1 MGAGYFPGSDC
12 AFPAASSQTCWA
24 RAFFAKD
31 RMRSRHPSRTRE
43 GTCFEQNLSTPDC
56 VSCGAD
62 GTCKLDGEIRVDQK
76 RCQSYTPHFI
86 PFMEKPLAL
95 SELPKEEWVCHILE
109 ESGATFVSLE
119 DFYEPYGKALRSDL
133 IWRIPY
139 GCLDFSGCVLCLV
152 QEGILC
158 LPYDAVDSQEY
169 ELFKMDSERLLTK
182 ESLLELLQ
190 EFNEQTASLATVLM
204 EMGKLV

>member
-1 MGAGYFPGSDC
+1 MPTKLIC
-12 AFPAASSQTCWA
+12 
-24 RAFFAKD
+24 
-31 RMRSRHPSRTRE
+31 H
-43 GTCFEQNLSTPDC
+43 TPDC

-76 RCQSYTPHFI
+76 RCQSYTPHSI

-119 DFYEPYGKALRSDL
+119 DFYEPYGKALRRDL

-190 EFNEQTASLATVLM
+190 EFNEQNRVAGHRPDGDGEAGLSHPSRRLQPCHSKRPSIPQDRRPLYFS
-204 EMGKLV
+204 

>member
-1 MGAGYFPGSDC
+1 MPTKLIC
-12 AFPAASSQTCWA
+12 
-24 RAFFAKD
+24 
-31 RMRSRHPSRTRE
+31 H
-43 GTCFEQNLSTPDC
+43 TPDC

-76 RCQSYTPHFI
+76 RCQSYTPHSI

-119 DFYEPYGKALRSDL
+119 DFYEPYGKALRRDL

-152 QEGILC
+152 QEGIL
-158 LPYDAVDSQEY
+158 S
-169 ELFKMDSERLLTK
+169 KS
-182 ESLLELLQ
+182 
-190 EFNEQTASLATVLM
+190 
-204 EMGKLV
+204 

>member
-1 MGAGYFPGSDC
+1 MPTKLIC
-12 AFPAASSQTCWA
+12 
-24 RAFFAKD
+24 
-31 RMRSRHPSRTRE
+31 H
-43 GTCFEQNLSTPDC
+43 TPDC

-62 GTCKLDGEIRVDQK
+62 GTCKLAGEIRVDQK
-76 RCQSYTPHFI
+76 RCQSYTPHSI

-119 DFYEPYGKALRSDL
+119 DFYEPYGKALRRDL
-133 IWRIPY
+133 VWRIPY

-158 LPYDAVDSQEY
+158 LPYGEQVWLPSN
-169 ELFKMDSERLLTK
+169 LRLTHGASFYTLLIQRVPEK
-182 ESLLELLQ
+182 ECRRSRA
-190 EFNEQTASLATVLM
+190 FR
-204 EMGKLV
+204 

>member
-1 MGAGYFPGSDC
+1 M
-12 AFPAASSQTCWA
+12 
-24 RAFFAKD
+24 
-31 RMRSRHPSRTRE
+31 
-43 GTCFEQNLSTPDC
+43 
-56 VSCGAD
+56 
-62 GTCKLDGEIRVDQK
+62 DQK
-76 RCQSYTPHFI
+76 RCQSYTPHSI

-119 DFYEPYGKALRSDL
+119 DFYEPYGKALRRDL

-182 ESLLELLQ
+182 ESLLETSAGVQRADRVAGHRPDGDGEAGLSHPSRRLQ
-190 EFNEQTASLATVLM
+190 PCHSKRPSIPQDRRPLYFFSEGAPPLPYLSTT
-204 EMGKLV
+204 G

>member
-1 MGAGYFPGSDC
+1 MPTKLIC
-12 AFPAASSQTCWA
+12 
-24 RAFFAKD
+24 
-31 RMRSRHPSRTRE
+31 H
-43 GTCFEQNLSTPDC
+43 TPDC

-76 RCQSYTPHFI
+76 RCQSYTPHSI

-119 DFYEPYGKALRSDL
+119 DFYEPYGKALRRDL

-139 GCLDFSGCVLCLV
+139 GCLDFSGCV
-152 QEGILC
+152 LC

>member
-1 MGAGYFPGSDC
+1 MPTKLIC
-12 AFPAASSQTCWA
+12 
-24 RAFFAKD
+24 
-31 RMRSRHPSRTRE
+31 H
-43 GTCFEQNLSTPDC
+43 TPDC

-76 RCQSYTPHFI
+76 RCQSYTPHSI

-109 ESGATFVSLE
+109 ESGTTFVSLE
-119 DFYEPYGKALRSDL
+119 DFYEPYGKALRRDL

-169 ELFKMDSERLLTK
+169 ELFIMESERLLTK

-190 EFNEQTASLATVLM
+190 EFNEQTRVAGHRPDGDGEAGLSHPILAPATLSQQEAVDPIRSAASLFFA
-204 EMGKLV
+204 

>member
-1 MGAGYFPGSDC
+1 MPIKLIC
-12 AFPAASSQTCWA
+12 
-24 RAFFAKD
+24 
-31 RMRSRHPSRTRE
+31 H
-43 GTCFEQNLSTPDC
+43 TPDC
-56 VSCGAD
+56 VNCGAD
-62 GTCKLDGEIRVDQK
+62 GACKLDGELRVDQQ
-76 RCQSYTPHFI
+76 RCQSYSPRSI

-95 SELPKEEWVCHILE
+95 SELPKE
-109 ESGATFVSLE
+109 SGATFVTLE
-119 DFYEPYGKALRSDL
+119 DFYEPYGKALRRDL

-139 GCLDFSGCVLCLV
+139 GCQDFSGYVLCLV

-158 LPYDAVDSQEY
+158 LPYDEVDSQEY
-169 ELFKMDSERLLTK
+169 ELFKMESERLLTK

>member
-1 MGAGYFPGSDC
+1 MPTKLIC
-12 AFPAASSQTCWA
+12 
-24 RAFFAKD
+24 
-31 RMRSRHPSRTRE
+31 H
-43 GTCFEQNLSTPDC
+43 TPDC

-76 RCQSYTPHFI
+76 RCQSYTPHSI

-119 DFYEPYGKALRSDL
+119 DFYEPYGKALRRDL

-204 EMGKLV
+204 EMGKLVLAIHLGACNPVTARGRRSHKIGGLFIFRLKAAPPLPCLSTTG

>member
-1 MGAGYFPGSDC
+1 MPTKLIC
-12 AFPAASSQTCWA
+12 
-24 RAFFAKD
+24 
-31 RMRSRHPSRTRE
+31 H
-43 GTCFEQNLSTPDC
+43 TPDC

-76 RCQSYTPHFI
+76 RCQSYTPHSI

-119 DFYEPYGKALRSDL
+119 DFYKPYGKALRSDL

>member
-1 MGAGYFPGSDC
+1 MACLIGYLVDVIAAFQCVGTEEVPQRVRGNGIGVCIKDPIDLSPGQV
-12 AFPAASSQTCWA
+12 FTVP
-24 RAFFAKD
+24 
-31 RMRSRHPSRTRE
+31 P
-43 GTCFEQNLSTPDC
+43 
-56 VSCGAD
+56 
-62 GTCKLDGEIRVDQK
+62 GEEV
-76 RCQSYTPHFI
+76 
-86 PFMEKPLAL
+86 KPLAL

-119 DFYEPYGKALRSDL
+119 DFYEPYGKALRRDL

-169 ELFKMDSERLLTK
+169 ELFKIESERLLTK

>member
-1 MGAGYFPGSDC
+1 MPTKLIC
-12 AFPAASSQTCWA
+12 
-24 RAFFAKD
+24 
-31 RMRSRHPSRTRE
+31 H
-43 GTCFEQNLSTPDC
+43 TPDC

-76 RCQSYTPHFI
+76 RCQSYTPHSI

-119 DFYEPYGKALRSDL
+119 DFYEPYGKALRRDL
-133 IWRIPY
+133 VWRIPY

-158 LPYDAVDSQEY
+158 LPYDAVASDAVCS
-169 ELFKMDSERLLTK
+169 LNSCRSSNRL
-182 ESLLELLQ
+182 SLVKSRSLSILNSSYSWLS
-190 EFNEQTASLATVLM
+190 TAS
-204 EMGKLV
+204 

>member
-1 MGAGYFPGSDC
+1 MPTKLIC
-12 AFPAASSQTCWA
+12 
-24 RAFFAKD
+24 
-31 RMRSRHPSRTRE
+31 H
-43 GTCFEQNLSTPDC
+43 TPDC

-119 DFYEPYGKALRSDL
+119 DFYEP
-133 IWRIPY
+133 
-139 GCLDFSGCVLCLV
+139 
-152 QEGILC
+152 
-158 LPYDAVDSQEY
+158 
-169 ELFKMDSERLLTK
+169 
-182 ESLLELLQ
+182 
-190 EFNEQTASLATVLM
+190 
-204 EMGKLV
+204 

>member
-1 MGAGYFPGSDC
+1 MPTKLIC
-12 AFPAASSQTCWA
+12 
-24 RAFFAKD
+24 
-31 RMRSRHPSRTRE
+31 H
-43 GTCFEQNLSTPDC
+43 TPDC

-76 RCQSYTPHFI
+76 RCQSYTPHSI

-119 DFYEPYGKALRSDL
+119 DFYEPYGKALRRDL

-152 QEGILC
+152 QEGIPLPALRRGGQPGVRAVQNGERAAFDQGKPVGTSAGVQRADRVAGHRPDGDGEAGLSHPSRRLQPC
-158 LPYDAVDSQEY
+158 HSKRPSIPQDRRPLYFFPEGAPPLPYLS
-169 ELFKMDSERLLTK
+169 T
-182 ESLLELLQ
+182 
-190 EFNEQTASLATVLM
+190 T
-204 EMGKLV
+204 G

>member
-1 MGAGYFPGSDC
+1 MPVKLIC
-12 AFPAASSQTCWA
+12 
-24 RAFFAKD
+24 
-31 RMRSRHPSRTRE
+31 H
-43 GTCFEQNLSTPDC
+43 TPDC
-56 VSCGAD
+56 INCGED
-62 GTCKLDGEIRVDQK
+62 CTCKLGGEIRVDQK
-76 RCQSYTPHFI
+76 RCQSYTPHSI

-119 DFYEPYGKALRSDL
+119 DFYELYGKALRRDL

-169 ELFKMDSERLLTK
+169 ELFKMESARLLTK

>member
-1 MGAGYFPGSDC
+1 MIEQTISMERVEEAVNLFGSFDEN
-12 AFPAASSQTCWA
+12 
-24 RAFFAKD
+24 
-31 RMRSRHPSRTRE
+31 MRLIERE
-43 GTCFEQNLSTPDC
+43 LSVT
-56 VSCGAD
+56 VVNR
-62 GTCKLDGEIRVDQK
+62 DGEIRVDQK

-169 ELFKMDSERLLTK
+169 ELFKMESKRLLTK

>member
-1 MGAGYFPGSDC
+1 MPTKLIC
-12 AFPAASSQTCWA
+12 
-24 RAFFAKD
+24 
-31 RMRSRHPSRTRE
+31 H
-43 GTCFEQNLSTPDC
+43 TPDC

-95 SELPKEEWVCHILE
+95 SELPTEEWVCHILE

-158 LPYDAVDSQEY
+158 LPYDAAFDQGKPVGTSAGVQRADRVAGHRPDGDGEAGLSHPSRCLQPCHSKRPSIPQDRRPLY
-169 ELFKMDSERLLTK
+169 FFLKALLPCPT
-182 ESLLELLQ
+182 SLPQADLGLR
-190 EFNEQTASLATVLM
+190 
-204 EMGKLV
+204 